1 MEDLNSLNS
10 CLFAGGMRELKI
22 KKTVVVVDA
31 KVTRGIQ
38 IGFEDRL
45 VPFQFVDSSFI
56 VIRDTCVRRWS
67 FLDLTK
73 GKLMRKQI
81 TEL

>member
-1 MEDLNSLNS
+1 
-10 CLFAGGMRELKI
+10 MRELKI

-56 VIRDTCVRRWS
+56 VIRDTCVRR
-67 FLDLTK
+67 
-73 GKLMRKQI
+73 
-81 TEL
+81 